1 MNPWRLLGKHAGWLI
16 LALAL
21 LAPLV
26 LSTYDL
32 SILGRFI
39 ALSIL
44 GIGISLIWGHA
55 GILSLG
61 QGVFFGLGAYALAMH
76 LKMVANQGMP
86 DFMLWNGVESLPWWW
101 APFQS
106 GAFALVMVLV
116 VPALMSALL
125 AWLVFRRR
133 ITGVYIALITQA
145 LTLAFSTLLVS
156 QQGLTGGFNGLTN
169 FRSLFGYHLADP
181 DVRIMLYYL
190 GLILLAAVYRGAAW
204 VTRTHLGKILLA
216 IRDGENRVRFFGYNT
231 ASYKTFAFALSGML
245 PGIAGALYTLHV
257 GVISPAMVGVV
268 PSIEMVVWVALGGR
282 DSLAGAVL
290 GTLLGNLAKDQISSA
305 FPEMWLYVIGALF
318 VLVVTALPKGLIGIA
333 QQFQKGAGQWGKPAV
348 KLRDERLDA

>member
-1 MNPWRLLGKHAGWLI
+1 MSQLRLLRKHSGWLI
-16 LALAL
+16 LGVAL
-21 LAPLV
+21 LAPLF
-26 LSTYDL
+26 LSTYNL

-61 QGVFFGLGAYALAMH
+61 QGVFFGLGAYAIAMH
-76 LKMVANQGMP
+76 LKMVADQGMP

-101 APFQS
+101 KPFES
-106 GAFALVMVLV
+106 GSFALVMVLV
-116 VPALMSALL
+116 APALLSGLL

-145 LTLAFSTLLVS
+145 LSLAFSTFLVS

-169 FRSLFGYHLADP
+169 FRSFFGHHLAAP
-181 DVRIMLYYL
+181 EVRITLYYL
-190 GLILLAAVYRGAAW
+190 SLVLIVAVYRGTDW
-204 VTRTHLGKILLA
+204 ITRTHVGKILRA
-216 IRDGENRVRFFGYNT
+216 IRDGEDRVRFFGYDT
-231 ASYKTFAFALSGML
+231 AAYKSFAFTVSGML
-245 PGIAGALYTLHV
+245 AGIGGALYTLHV

-305 FPEMWLYVIGALF
+305 IPEMWLYVIGSLF
-318 VLVVTALPKGLIGIA
+318 VLVVTVLPKGLIGITRPSSQA
-333 QQFQKGAGQWGKPAV
+333 GGQSGKSPLKFREKFSGA
-348 KLRDERLDA
+348 